1 MMFIMMILSYAI
13 FGFIDLKASYH
24 NQDKAKL
31 RVYFVLMTISFAIG
45 TASGYVKNMP
55 SPADPIKYIVL
66 TLMGK

>member
-1 MMFIMMILSYAI
+1 MMIIMIILSYAI
-13 FGFIDLKASYH
+13 LGFADLKATFQ

-31 RVYFVLMTISFAIG
+31 RVYFVLMTLSFVIA

-55 SPADPIKYIVL
+55 SPADPIKHIVF